1 MLCVCIDYRSP
12 RAFIIESPSSSPRP
26 VGNLFFLFHT
36 TSPPPLSTPFVLRHL
51 SRGDR
56 SRESL
61 EIATIHLS
69 RRERHFI
76 CHTLAEPSSGLRE
89 SLSPF
94 PESKRKQ
101 REKEKEKGTRRRAS
115 EGWHSSPSLSNFD
128 KVKIP
133 RRGVRVSTPIVAL
146 RKLSNQILSSSSSF
160 SP

>member
-1 MLCVCIDYRSP
+1 MCLYRLP
-12 RAFIIESPSSSPRP
+12 IAARVYYRVPIIITAAGWESFFPFSHDVASSSIDSIRLAPP
-26 VGNLFFLFHT
+26 VT
-36 TSPPPLSTPFVLRHL
+36 RRQVE
-51 SRGDR
+51 
-56 SRESL
+56 RESL

-101 REKEKEKGTRRRAS
+101 REKEKGKGTRRRAS

-146 RKLSNQILSSSSSF
+146 RKLSNQILFSSSF